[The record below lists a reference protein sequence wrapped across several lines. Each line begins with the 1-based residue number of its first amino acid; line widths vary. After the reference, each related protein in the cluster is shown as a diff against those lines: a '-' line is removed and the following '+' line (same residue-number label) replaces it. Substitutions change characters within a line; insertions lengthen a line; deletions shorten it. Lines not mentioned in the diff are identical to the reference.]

1 MVFPRKPNFH
11 HASSADL
18 PPEKSRASSSSPL
31 RVTSMQLG
39 VQQERAK
46 LKDDEMKVKNRR
58 SFYAILNFT
67 TGGQ

>member
-1 MVFPRKPNFH
+1 M
-11 HASSADL
+11 SSADL

-39 VQQERAK
+39 VQQAK